1 MATIIKYTNELQN
14 EISSAQLS
22 SLNRYV
28 RQVYTDQHLD
38 KEEFF
43 VNGEL
48 SSTLYYVDSLSK
60 TNKILEVDPN
70 ASFKYKYFQD
80 DFTVYFHLNYKFEIL
95 VGKTVYVRDINDNT
109 ICYLNYNLPANTPIY
124 ESTEKYYYDAEGELK
139 YRFHYAS
146 SGICV
151 MIYDEQQD
159 QADIFPQTIGQPGRF
174 FTWQGFEY
182 YQFAYPLVP

>member
-14 EISSAQLS
+14 EISSAQLI

-28 RQVYTDQHLD
+28 RQVYTDDHLD

-48 SSTLYYVDSLSK
+48 SSTLYYIDALSE
-60 TNKILEVDPN
+60 TSNILEVNPN
-70 ASFKYKYFQD
+70 AAFKYRYLQNGYM
-80 DFTVYFHLNYKFEIL
+80 VYFHLNYKLGSI
-95 VGKTVYVRDINDNT
+95 VGKKVYVRDINDNT
-109 ICYLNYNLPANTPIY
+109 VCHLNYNLPADMPIY

-139 YRFHYAS
+139 YMFHYAS

-159 QADIFPQTIGQPGRF
+159 QADIFPQTIGQPDQF